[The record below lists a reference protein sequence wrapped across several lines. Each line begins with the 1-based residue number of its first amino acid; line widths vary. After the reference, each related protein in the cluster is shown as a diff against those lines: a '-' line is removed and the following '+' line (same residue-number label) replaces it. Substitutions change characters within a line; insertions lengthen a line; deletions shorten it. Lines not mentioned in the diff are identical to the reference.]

1 MNTLYIHVCI
11 MPSCTLIP
19 VDYSIELT
27 VDMNEFTVAGRSV
40 INLNIVEETNYVIF
54 HTKLMN
60 ITSFVVT
67 QNDKRVIVQSNF
79 TYEENDFYILRL
91 KNSLSV
97 GKATLELTYSYILRD
112 YLVGFYRSS
121 YKNAN
126 GVTNWIGTTQF
137 EPTDARR
144 AFPCFDEPALK
155 ANFTISLT
163 HDSSLNAHS
172 NMPVDSTLSRSGD
185 MTTTLFE
192 TSVKMSTYLVAFVVS
207 DFECVTQQTDT
218 EPRVNVSATTAS

>member
-1 MNTLYIHVCI
+1 MYV
-11 MPSCTLIP
+11 PSCPLNP
-19 VDYSIELT
+19 ADYSIKLM
-27 VDMNEFTVAGRSV
+27 VDINEFTVSGGSV
-40 INLNIVEETNYVIF
+40 INLNIVKETSYVIF

-60 ITSFVVT
+60 ITSFDVF
-67 QNDKRVIVQSNF
+67 QNGKPMTVESNF
-79 TYEENDFYILRL
+79 TYEENEFYVLRL

-97 GKATLELTYSYILRD
+97 GKARLELNYSYILRD

-121 YKNAN
+121 YKDAS
-126 GVTNWIGTTQF
+126 GVTHWIGTTHF

-155 ANFTISLT
+155 ANFTISIT

-172 NMPVDSTLSRSGD
+172 NMPVKRYDFPLGSSGNLI
-185 MTTTLFE
+185 TTSFE

-207 DFECVTQQTDT
+207 EFECMTQQTET
-218 EPRVNVSATTAS
+218 GVNVSVTGS